1 MNHHGVAC
9 TASHLLLGCWCRDG
23 LGGVVK
29 RRLREDITNGMRDGK
44 TVDIKTA
51 RGCYDHIDSTLGSE
65 DWAKKHASFKV
76 SRFKCVWGTTDDFN
90 RPADKNKDEYHP
102 LTGCR
107 ESRQF
112 LAMRESI
119 VCHRSFACWCRACL
133 HSKGG
138 SGLDGGK
145 SLNGSVRFAVHQC
158 ASSSQDSRMWTE
170 LDVSKSTAAAS
181 AVTRASAQ
189 AKGKE
194 IAGSAKVGEHV
205 IAQTRSDD
213 TDQFALGVFV
223 DAGKGS
229 PVIAQATKR
238 GKLQT
243 KFGSVFCNDGDV
255 VLAVRWL
262 VRDESDAERRTFY
275 EPSDEDEAG
284 SVIPVN
290 STELRHAGFGLTVLE
305 PSIRTACNAEL
316 ESDVEDVGDVNGEDE
331 WEDDDGESGD
341 EVIDDHI
348 EEDSAYVHG
357 RRVVLSVADEQT
369 ALDRCW

>member
-1 MNHHGVAC
+1 MPSYA
-9 TASHLLLGCWCRDG
+9 A
-23 LGGVVK
+23 
-29 RRLREDITNGMRDGK
+29 
-44 TVDIKTA
+44 
-51 RGCYDHIDSTLGSE
+51 
-65 DWAKKHASFKV
+65 
-76 SRFKCVWGTTDDFN
+76 
-90 RPADKNKDEYHP
+90 
-102 LTGCR
+102 
-107 ESRQF
+107 
-112 LAMRESI
+112 
-119 VCHRSFACWCRACL
+119 L
-133 HSKGG
+133 HSAG
-138 SGLDGGK
+138 
-145 SLNGSVRFAVHQC
+145 RPQARAVHQC
-158 ASSSQDSRMWTE
+158 ASSSQDSRLWTE
-170 LDVSKSTAAAS
+170 LDVSRATAAAS

-194 IAGSAKVGEHV
+194 IAGSAEVGAHV

-290 STELRHAGFGLTVLE
+290 STELRHAGFGLTG
-305 PSIRTACNAEL
+305 
-316 ESDVEDVGDVNGEDE
+316 GDMNGED
-331 WEDDDGESGD
+331 
-341 EVIDDHI
+341 
-348 EEDSAYVHG
+348 
-357 RRVVLSVADEQT
+357 
-369 ALDRCW
+369 